1 MDRKEY
7 NLASQLV
14 DADEMQSPDDMMLS
28 GPGTD
33 FNYMSRKETPAQA
46 ALRKAE
52 AGKLATGLAGMTADM
67 TPFVGGAKAATELP
81 DDLSYAKALVEE
93 GYDEADIKKMG
104 LGGAF
109 TALSILGLV
118 PGAKIGTDVVK
129 AGIKEIYCKEQMD
142 KLITPKRAEQLEKA
156 KSLPADER
164 RRYLKEINRPTP
176 KVFHGAR
183 NISKKSDNFSSMM
196 KMEEFQYKYMKNAKT
211 LATTNEMNLKVAFG
225 NKKEMPLED
234 LLRSDSSFG
243 AMIPEEIA
251 EYKEGILPTFEPYT
265 ADIRFSPRVADTKSA
280 NNEAGF
286 DVIYDENYVD
296 LIDDTDAV
304 VGEVPLRN
312 GSVNRADL
320 ESALERINKDTHSKV
335 KDVYE
340 TQKFESKG
348 DQLEKEGF
356 APYADAGP
364 LSGGSRRTQFM
375 GDDSSFGTARSG
387 QHMELKGIKALSTS
401 RDPLVSMKD
410 AFGNR
415 VLANL
420 VYADLPKAEQRNLSA
435 EEYQTLTS
443 SGDPKRT
450 QLREEIL
457 DGEGIPLSF
466 PKSTHDEAEIALTK
480 PQELD
485 VKRLSKD
492 DKRISPLKGNPD
504 KPFELDEKSIE
515 RLPTKGT
522 GKLPLAERVAEG
534 QRLVNRLFSQQ
545 EKLIKITP
553 QRGYEGN
560 AAFTQDYY
568 STLRNMFKDAQSLGK
583 YTEQYGA
590 RGTYDSFLETV
601 AQNSSFKNSLSKAA
615 KFMPDGEKKRN
626 IIVLNELLE
635 SMGFASKDATKRTRR
650 ATKGMSDKELDS
662 ILFGRRTT
670 TYGIPYTDI
679 DAIIKDL
686 GYNDY
691 KRMAFMVT
699 QKLNRGGL
707 MVKK

>member
-1 MDRKEY
+1 MKRGELQ
-7 NLASQLV
+7 LANSLANS
-14 DADEMQSPDDMMLS
+14 DIDDDFMSPDDMMDS
-28 GPGTD
+28 GTD
-33 FNYMSRKETPAQA
+33 FNYMLSRKETPAQA

-52 AGKLATGLAGMTADM
+52 AGKLAKNLVGMAADM

-93 GYDEADIKKMG
+93 GYDEGDIKKMG

-109 TALSILGLV
+109 TALSILGLL
-118 PGAKIGTDVVK
+118 PGVKIGTDIAK
-129 AGIKEIYCKEQMD
+129 AGIKKSTKEQME
-142 KLITPKRAEQLEKA
+142 KLITPKRAEQLEYA
-156 KSLPADER
+156 KTLPAEER
-164 RRYLKEINRPTP
+164 RRYLKEVNRPTP

-196 KMEEFQYKYMKNAKT
+196 KMEEFQYKYMSNAKT
-211 LATTNEMNLKVAFG
+211 LATTNELNLKAAFG

-243 AMIPEEIA
+243 AMIPEEIV

-265 ADIRFSPRVADTKSA
+265 ADIRFSPRIMDTKSA
-280 NNEAGF
+280 TNEAGF
-286 DVIYDENYVD
+286 DLIYDKNYVD
-296 LIDDTDAV
+296 LIDDTDSI

-420 VYADLPKAEQRNLSA
+420 VYADLPKVEQRNLSA
-435 EEYQTLTS
+435 DEYKTLTRR
-443 SGDPKRT
+443 GDPKGT
-450 QLREEIL
+450 ELKEELL

-485 VKRLSKD
+485 VKRLSRD

-515 RLPTKGT
+515 KLPTKNT

-534 QRLVNRLFSQQ
+534 QRLVNKIFVQA
-545 EKLIKITP
+545 EKLRKIDITKKSS
-553 QRGYEGN
+553 QE
-560 AAFTQDYY
+560 YY

-601 AQNSSFKNSLSKAA
+601 AQNSSFKNSLSEAA
-615 KFMPDGEKKRN
+615 KSMPDGEKKRN

-635 SMGFASKDATKRTRR
+635 SMGFASKDATKRARR

-662 ILFGRRTT
+662 LLFGRRTT

-679 DAIIKDL
+679 DATIKDL

-691 KRMAFMVT
+691 KRMVFMVT

-707 MVKK
+707 MAKK